1 MIYNRYNE
9 KSFFKANAFLLIAF
23 VVFLSCKTDKKEPQ
37 PKKIEKEVFQKTW
50 KEKDF
55 ELEIDGKKTKLYTIK
70 NSNGI
75 EATFCNYG
83 QRLVSL
89 VVPDKNGKKADIV
102 LGFNTLQEYIDA
114 NEPYFGATVG
124 RYGNRIKK
132 GKFTLNNKTYTLA
145 INNGENHLHG
155 GKKGFNSVVWDAI
168 QTVDNQVVFYRVSK
182 DMEEGYP
189 GNLDV
194 TVHYTITEE
203 NELLIKYKA
212 KTDKPT
218 VINLTHHSF
227 FNLAGEGNGTINNH
241 LLQIN
246 ADGFTPV
253 DKTLIP
259 TGKIA
264 DVKNTPFNFLEAKPI
279 GKDLKVDDEQLNF
292 GLGYDHNFVLNK
304 SPKNE
309 LGYVFAAKVIEPTSG
324 RTMEIYTNEPGL
336 QFYGGNFLHG
346 KTIGKSGKPY
356 LFRGAFCLETQHFP
370 DSPNQ
375 PNFPSTTLKAGEI
388 YTSTCIYK
396 FGTKH

>member
-1 MIYNRYNE
+1 MIYNRYNK

-75 EATFCNYG
+75 EVTFCNYG

-89 VVPDKNGKKADIV
+89 VVPDKNGKKADVV
-102 LGFNTLQEYIDA
+102 LGFNSLQEYIDA
-114 NEPYFGATVG
+114 DEPYFGATVG

-132 GKFTLNNKTYTLA
+132 GKFMLNNKTYTLA

-194 TVHYTITEE
+194 TVHYKITEE
-203 NELLIKYKA
+203 NELVIKYKA

-264 DVKNTPFNFLEAKPI
+264 DVKNTPFNFLEEKPI
-279 GKDLKVDDEQLNF
+279 GKDLKVDDEQLKF

-304 SPKNE
+304 SPKDE

-324 RTMEIYTNEPGL
+324 RTMEIFTDEPGL
-336 QFYGGNFLHG
+336 QFYGGNFLNG
-346 KTIGKSGKPY
+346 KAIGKSGKPY
-356 LFRGAFCLETQHFP
+356 IFRGAFCLETQHFP

-375 PNFPSTTLKAGEI
+375 PNFPSTTLDAGEI

-396 FGTKH
+396 FGVIP

>member
-1 MIYNRYNE
+1 MIYNRNKR
-9 KSFFKANAFLLIAF
+9 KSFFKTNAYLLIGF
-23 VVFLSCKTDKKEPQ
+23 VVFLSCKTEKKEPQ
-37 PKKIEKEVFQKTW
+37 TKKTEIEVFQKTW
-50 KEKDF
+50 IDKDF

-89 VVPDKNGKKADIV
+89 VVPDKNGIKADIV
-102 LGFNTLQEYIDA
+102 LGFNSLQEYIDA
-114 NEPYFGATVG
+114 DEPYFGATIG

-145 INNGENHLHG
+145 TNNGENHLHG

-168 QTVDNQVVFYRVSK
+168 QSSENELIFYRVSK

-194 TVHYTITEE
+194 TVNYKLTEN
-203 NELLIKYKA
+203 NELIINYKA
-212 KTDKPT
+212 KSDKPT

-246 ADGFTPV
+246 ADAYTPV

-292 GLGYDHNFVLNK
+292 GLGYDHNFVLNN

-309 LGYVFAAKVIEPTSG
+309 LGYVFAAKVVEPTSG
-324 RTMEIYTNEPGL
+324 RTMEIFTDEPGL
-336 QFYGGNFLHG
+336 QFYGGNFLNG
-346 KTIGKSGKPY
+346 KAIGKSRKPY
-356 LFRGAFCLETQHFP
+356 VFRGAFCLETQHFP

-375 PNFPSTTLKAGEI
+375 PNFPSTTLYAGEV
-388 YTSTCIYK
+388 YTSLCIYK
-396 FGTKH
+396 FGITK

>member
-1 MIYNRYNE
+1 MIYNRYNK

-194 TVHYTITEE
+194 TIHYTITEE

-336 QFYGGNFLHG
+336 QFYGGNFLNG
-346 KTIGKSGKPY
+346 KTTGKSGKPY
-356 LFRGAFCLETQHFP
+356 VFRGAFCLETQHFP